1 MVITRDAENQET
13 HFAYDAYGRVTDVTD
28 PLGRV
33 THTEYDL
40 AGNPRFVTLDYLP
53 GQPQDEQ
60 NQYNLLSEFVYDER
74 GRLTQTRRDLDETT
88 TLTETVVY
96 DDAGRIHQTLDA
108 LDQAT
113 TYGYLPTG
121 QIETITD
128 PLGHTTTSVYEE
140 TPKTGRLK
148 QVKDATGRVIQTYT
162 YYPDGTVKTL
172 TLPTVHTPTDPADYI
187 LTYHYDLLNRVIGI
201 TDNVGHS
208 SGVSYDAYGN
218 TLDHTDGLG
227 RVTKYEY
234 NELGLLWTVTQNYLE
249 NVTPDEETN
258 VLTGYTYNKLG
269 QLTALTDANG
279 HTTAYAYDPLG
290 RLWTVTDARQQ
301 VTEYGYDAN
310 GNRTSVLDANGN
322 KIGRASCR
330 ERV

>member
-1 MVITRDAENQET
+1 MPEFVYLDNAATTYPKPPEVIRFACDFYLAKGVNPGRTGFDLALEGEETLAAARQALASFFGGRNRERLVFSYNVTDALNLTTTFTYDASGQLVITRDAENQET

-113 TYGYLPTG
+113 TLPSASA
-121 QIETITD
+121 IVIVV
-128 PLGHTTTSVYEE
+128 SA
-140 TPKTGRLK
+140 GR
-148 QVKDATGRVIQTYT
+148 
-162 YYPDGTVKTL
+162 
-172 TLPTVHTPTDPADYI
+172 
-187 LTYHYDLLNRVIGI
+187 
-201 TDNVGHS
+201 
-208 SGVSYDAYGN
+208 
-218 TLDHTDGLG
+218 
-227 RVTKYEY
+227 
-234 NELGLLWTVTQNYLE
+234 
-249 NVTPDEETN
+249 
-258 VLTGYTYNKLG
+258 
-269 QLTALTDANG
+269 
-279 HTTAYAYDPLG
+279 
-290 RLWTVTDARQQ
+290 
-301 VTEYGYDAN
+301 
-310 GNRTSVLDANGN
+310 
-322 KIGRASCR
+322 
-330 ERV
+330 